1 MATPDC
7 LHPMHSSRT
16 PLGFQLWNGSTL
28 WNWVTALHTLP
39 VVDTLQQVHI
49 FMTWEKNSQP
59 NVVFSVSKGESS
71 EAGHMVGGT
80 SITFVTIYFF
90 IKHGG
95 KGLAP
100 QAWGPEFG
108 SPEPTWKLGKC
119 DVIPALRWWRQGKP
133 MSKQASNYSISKCWV
148 GLRDPA
154 SVNKKRVI
162 TDVNLMS
169 LHALTHTHTHAN
181 TYILTI
187 HICTYTY
194 QRRTCIESIRIP
206 WSWKPRTQQVHSVP
220 LQVSVCLNWFEQ
232 RQYSQ
237 VK

>member
-1 MATPDC
+1 MWF
-7 LHPMHSSRT
+7 S
-16 PLGFQLWNGSTL
+16 QLAKEKA
-28 WNWVTALHTLP
+28 VRR
-39 VVDTLQQVHI
+39 DT
-49 FMTWEKNSQP
+49 WR
-59 NVVFSVSKGESS
+59 
-71 EAGHMVGGT
+71 GGM
-80 SITFVTIYFF
+80 SITFATIYFF

-108 SPEPTWKLGKC
+108 SPEPTWKLGRC

-187 HICTYTY
+187 HMCTYTY
-194 QRRTCIESIRIP
+194 QRRTCIERIP

-220 LQVSVCLNWFEQ
+220 LQFSVCLNWFEQ

-237 VK
+237 VKIVHTCYPCTLYTEAGESGVPGLYSKTMPQKK